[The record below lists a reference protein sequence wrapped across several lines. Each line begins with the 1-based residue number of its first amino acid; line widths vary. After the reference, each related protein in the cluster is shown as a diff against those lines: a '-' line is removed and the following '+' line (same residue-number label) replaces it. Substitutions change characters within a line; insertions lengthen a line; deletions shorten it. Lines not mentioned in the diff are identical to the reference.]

1 MAKRK
6 NKKDKELTFKNSY
19 LNKQMNGKIKGINL
33 PKLYKDFT
41 KEEKEILY
49 FRNPEKA
56 KHLFIDV
63 SFVGKRKVINKI
75 DPPKI
80 EHEPKE
86 ENKDENAAQ

>member
-1 MAKRK
+1 MAKK
-6 NKKDKELTFKNSY
+6 KKTKDKELEFKKPY
-19 LNKQMNGKIKGINL
+19 LNKQMNGKINGIEL

-86 ENKDENAAQ
+86 ENKGDNAAE